1 MAIKRWSVLVLGAGA
16 SASSGLPSG
25 GGLVRRIIQDIG
37 GSRANDVANWIGAP
51 VEAVQE
57 VGRRLP
63 LSATSSIDDWLLKH
77 PDLLPYGKVMICHAI
92 NAFENSAFLR
102 SSGGPA
108 SNDKWMA
115 DLWNRMKDGL
125 TTIDQLVRNNIVFVT
140 FNYDRS
146 LETFL
151 YDAISNSF
159 PCSEEEVVI
168 ALRSI
173 QIIHVHGQ
181 TGFLPWQKRGQR
193 EVQNP
198 YTPKG
203 EHDEGSW
210 QLAAKCASSIR
221 LVSEVE
227 PDGAVGT
234 ARMRLETAAQI
245 AFLGMG
251 YHASNLAKLQYRESK
266 AQDIFGTFKDAPR
279 SKDVIE
285 EPASNGFGKKIS
297 LFELECCGLL
307 RGYLR
312 D

>member
-37 GSRANDVANWIGAP
+37 GGRANDVAKWIGAP

-57 VGRRLP
+57 IGRKLP
-63 LSATSSIDDWLLKH
+63 LSATNSIDDWLLKH
-77 PDLLPYGKVMICHAI
+77 PDLKSYGKVMICHAI
-92 NAFENSAFLR
+92 NAFENPVYLR

-108 SNDKWMA
+108 SDDKWMA

-125 TTIDQLVRNNIVFVT
+125 TTVDQLVRNNVVFIT

-159 PCSEEEVVI
+159 PCSEEEVII

-181 TGFLPWQKRGQR
+181 TGFLPWQKRSQQQ
-193 EVQNP
+193 VQNP

-210 QLAAKCASSIR
+210 ELAAKCASSIL
-221 LVSEVE
+221 LVGEAASNGVV
-227 PDGAVGT
+227 AT
-234 ARMRLETAAQI
+234 ARMRLETAEQI

-251 YHASNLAKLQYRESK
+251 YHAPNLAKLQYSESK
-266 AQDIFGTFKDAPR
+266 AQEIFGTFKEAPR

-285 EPASNGFGKKIS
+285 DSASNGFGKKIS
-297 LFELECCGLL
+297 LFELECRGLL
-307 RGYLR
+307 RSRLR